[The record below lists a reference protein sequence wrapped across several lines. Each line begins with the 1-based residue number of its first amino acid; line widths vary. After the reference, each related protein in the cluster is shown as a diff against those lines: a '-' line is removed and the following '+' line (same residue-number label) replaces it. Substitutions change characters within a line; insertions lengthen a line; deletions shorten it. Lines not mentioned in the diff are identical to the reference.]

1 MSVSHDTCI
10 NGCQRVWVIKV
21 LLLAYREA
29 IRLTSPR
36 AGIGLY
42 TNLGA
47 LLMGSGRIDACL
59 TALQTGIA
67 LAHEHKLTD
76 SNLVQLL
83 NSQPY

>member
-1 MSVSHDTCI
+1 MSASHDTCI
-10 NGCQRVWVIKV
+10 YGCQRAWVINL

-47 LLMGSGRIDACL
+47 LLMGSGRIDDCL

>member
-1 MSVSHDTCI
+1 MSASHDTCI
-10 NGCQRVWVIKV
+10 YGCQRARDINL

-47 LLMGSGRIDACL
+47 LLMGSGRIDDCL

-67 LAHEHKLTD
+67 LAHEHKQTD